1 MPLHQQAMTGID
13 IGSSQIKIAQLNRRG
28 EVVKWAISDTPDG
41 VIKQGRIIAKEP
53 LIKVI
58 KKLVREKRIRR
69 SKCSLCLSSSDII
82 IRELRLPPM
91 TEHQIQENVYYEIS
105 EYLPVNIQRYSIEY
119 KVLEVIKNH
128 ESTVLRVMVL
138 AVPKNIISTYME
150 VLAGAGLK
158 LKYIDVDVN
167 ALSKLIKKS
176 IYSHLSNSSET
187 ASCLIDFGSA
197 TTKVTVFQNAI
208 YCIHKTIPKGSA
220 QITDIITNQMQTDFS
235 TAEEI
240 KMQKNF
246 IDFPGKKWNNK
257 DVISFLNELTAEIFR
272 VIQYYNNNN
281 RFNNIDHIYLLG
293 GGAHL
298 KGLSKFLE
306 EHLGIKVSIIDDL
319 MPFSMIP
326 PASSKKLKI
335 PFTTLSY
342 AIAVTL
348 REEP

>member
-1 MPLHQQAMTGID
+1 
-13 IGSSQIKIAQLNRRG
+13 
-28 EVVKWAISDTPDG
+28 
-41 VIKQGRIIAKEP
+41 
-53 LIKVI
+53 
-58 KKLVREKRIRR
+58 
-69 SKCSLCLSSSDII
+69 
-82 IRELRLPPM
+82 
-91 TEHQIQENVYYEIS
+91 
-105 EYLPVNIQRYSIEY
+105 
-119 KVLEVIKNH
+119 
-128 ESTVLRVMVL
+128 MVL